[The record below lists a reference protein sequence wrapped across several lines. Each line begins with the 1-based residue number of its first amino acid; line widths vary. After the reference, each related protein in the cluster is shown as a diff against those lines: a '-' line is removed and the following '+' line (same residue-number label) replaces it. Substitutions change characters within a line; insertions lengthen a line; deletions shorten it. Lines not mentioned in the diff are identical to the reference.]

1 MRLKITLIIA
11 AFALVIPL
19 GAYALS
25 PSSILVSVAPENP
38 APEEEVTITLNSYA
52 ADLNSVSISWLV
64 GGKNVSSGIGLKTFK
79 VKAPAAGAEL
89 RVTAMLD
96 LPDGKLE
103 KMILLRP
110 TVMALL
116 WQANDAYV
124 PPFYRGKALPT
135 LGSEIKIVAIPE
147 IKTSAGGVNP
157 KNMVY
162 SWKKDY
168 SNDAGASGYGKN
180 YYIFTQDYLEDANN
194 IGVVAATTDGR
205 YSSAGEMTVRV
216 FDPKILF
223 YKVDSALGTIWEYA
237 LGNGYRIAG
246 EEILEAAPYFVSPSD
261 VRLPSLIWEWS
272 INGTYVG
279 VEGVLPNVLPVR
291 AQPGASGTS
300 SIKVELSN
308 KYKLFMSAE
317 KEIRVEF

>member
-1 MRLKITLIIA
+1 MRLRIFFLLLLLLLPFSA
-11 AFALVIPL
+11 
-19 GAYALS
+19 GAVS

-64 GGKNVSSGIGLKTFK
+64 GGKNISSGIGLKTFT
-79 VKAPAAGAEL
+79 VKAPAASAEL
-89 RVTAMLD
+89 RVTAVLD
-96 LPDGKLE
+96 LPDGRLE
-103 KMILLRP
+103 KVILLRP
-110 TVMALL
+110 AVMALL
-116 WQANDAYV
+116 WQANDSYV

-135 LGSEIKIVAIPE
+135 LGSEIKLVAIPE
-147 IKTSAGGVNP
+147 IKTSAGAVSP

-168 SNDAGASGYGKN
+168 GNDAAASGYGKN

-194 IGVVAATTDGR
+194 IGVTAATTDGR

-223 YKVDSALGTIWEYA
+223 YKIDSALGTIWEYA
-237 LGNGYRIAG
+237 IGSGHRIVG

-261 VRLPSLIWEWS
+261 VRLPSLIWDWS

-279 VEGVLPNVLPVR
+279 VEGILPNVLPVR